1 MSKQASP
8 PPPGDKPKPPSPPPP
23 PPAWRH
29 WLIPAGIL
37 VALFLWIWLPA
48 VHSSSPTSLN
58 YTQFLNDVSAHMV
71 KTITIAQPGGTSTGT
86 LTNGTNYTVV
96 IPSQAGPPL
105 LAQLTTDKVQ
115 ITSSTSSPSFG
126 SELLDMGHHHRAVRA
141 ALLVLDAAVPGRG
154 GASCRACSARAGQGP
169 RCSTRSARPPRS
181 PT

>member
-71 KTITIAQPGGTSTGT
+71 KTITIA
-86 LTNGTNYTVV
+86 
-96 IPSQAGPPL
+96 
-105 LAQLTTDKVQ
+105 
-115 ITSSTSSPSFG
+115 
-126 SELLDMGHHHRAVRA
+126 
-141 ALLVLDAAVPGRG
+141 
-154 GASCRACSARAGQGP
+154 
-169 RCSTRSARPPRS
+169 
-181 PT
+181 